1 MVCVLLFCFKKTFCL
16 SGAPVRHLITNLL
29 QAELITHWP
38 SAVLTFDF
46 HPARRK
52 AKGQKGKERRAVRTI
67 HCSLLILVGCCKG
80 LRACPCQKILI
91 CSIKSVGISTVRRL
105 SSCYCV
111 CFSRELVCKTGLQE
125 VRQPVKG
132 CPSRSGGYHKRAGAS
147 ETWLSCWR
155 PEERASCTRTLQQP
169 KCRFVVY

>member
-1 MVCVLLFCFKKTFCL
+1 M
-16 SGAPVRHLITNLL
+16 
-29 QAELITHWP
+29 ITHWP
-38 SAVLTFDF
+38 SATLTFDL
-46 HPARRK
+46 HPSRRK
-52 AKGQKGKERRAVRTI
+52 AKEEKKKKKKHTI

-80 LRACPCQKILI
+80 LRACPSQKILI

-125 VRQPVKG
+125 VRLPVKG
-132 CPSRSGGYHKRAGAS
+132 RPSRSGGKHKRAGAS

-155 PEERASCTRTLQQP
+155 PKERARHSHTLQQH